1 VSPSP
6 IGTSIDRAIEILR
19 NGGVIGFPTETVY
32 GLAADA
38 SNCLAVDRIFDIKG
52 RPRNHPLI
60 VHLDSLAEARLW
72 SADWSA
78 SAEILGA
85 LFWPGPLTVI
95 VTKALT
101 VHREVTGGLE
111 TLALRVPNHAV
122 ALEVLRGLEGGIAA
136 PSANKFGKVSPTTA
150 EHVLADLGS
159 EVDYIL
165 DGGPCSIGLESTIV
179 DCSAHTIQILRP
191 GAISL
196 ELISQVLPIAEHMTG
211 PSRAPG
217 MLESHYAPT
226 CRLTV
231 VADMNEAQSL
241 LGTHAATQQ
250 VRIIDGSS
258 DPSLFATQMYSQLR
272 QCDDDGIDQAIVVLP
287 SPNGIGHAIRDRL
300 LKAAHGA
307 QSQSH

>member
-1 VSPSP
+1 MSSSP

-38 SNCLAVDRIFDIKG
+38 LNSVAVNRIFDIKG

-60 VHLDSLAEARLW
+60 VHLYSLAEARRW

-95 VTKALT
+95 VAKALT
-101 VHREVTGGLE
+101 VHKEVTGGLE
-111 TLALRVPNHAV
+111 TIALRVPNHAV
-122 ALEVLRGLEGGIAA
+122 ALEVLRGLGSGVAA

-150 EHVLADLGS
+150 EHVLNDLGS

-165 DGGPCSIGLESTIV
+165 DGGPCSVGLESTIV
-179 DCSAHTIQILRP
+179 DCSANIIQILRP
-191 GAISL
+191 GGISR
-196 ELISQVLPIAEHMTG
+196 ELISQVVPVAEQVTG

-217 MLESHYAPT
+217 MLDSHYAPI

-231 VADMNEAQSL
+231 VTDVNEAQSL
-241 LGTHAATQQ
+241 LETQIATQQ
-250 VRIIDGSS
+250 VRIINGSS
-258 DPSLFATQMYSQLR
+258 DPTLFATQMYSQLR

-287 SPNGIGHAIRDRL
+287 TPHGIGSAIRDRL

-307 QSQSH
+307 QTQSH

>member
-1 VSPSP
+1 MSSSP
-6 IGTSIDRAIEILR
+6 IGTSIDRALEILR

-38 SNCLAVDRIFDIKG
+38 SNSVAINRIFDIKG

-101 VHREVTGGLE
+101 VHLEVTGGLE

-179 DCSAHTIQILRP
+179 DCSTHH
-191 GAISL
+191 SD
-196 ELISQVLPIAEHMTG
+196 S
-211 PSRAPG
+211 PSRWYFARVDFSGPACIRTHDWSKSCSRNVG
-217 MLESHYAPT
+217 IPLCT
-226 CRLTV
+226 
-231 VADMNEAQSL
+231 DMS
-241 LGTHAATQQ
+241 
-250 VRIIDGSS
+250 
-258 DPSLFATQMYSQLR
+258 F
-272 QCDDDGIDQAIVVLP
+272 
-287 SPNGIGHAIRDRL
+287 DRRR
-300 LKAAHGA
+300 
-307 QSQSH
+307 

>member
-1 VSPSP
+1 MSSSP
-6 IGTSIDRAIEILR
+6 IGTSIDRALEILR

-38 SNCLAVDRIFDIKG
+38 SNSVAINRIFDIKG

-101 VHREVTGGLE
+101 VHLEVTGGLE

-191 GAISL
+191 GGISR
-196 ELISQVLPIAEHMTG
+196 ELISQVLPVSEHMTG

-258 DPSLFATQMYSQLR
+258 DPTLFATQMYSQLR
-272 QCDDDGIDQAIVVLP
+272 QCDDDGIEQAIVVLP

>member
-1 VSPSP
+1 MSSSP
-6 IGTSIDRAIEILR
+6 IGTSIERALEILR

-38 SNCLAVDRIFDIKG
+38 SNSVAINRIFDIKG

-60 VHLDSLAEARLW
+60 VHLDSLAEARHW

-101 VHREVTGGLE
+101 VHLEVTGGLE

-191 GAISL
+191 GGISL

-258 DPSLFATQMYSQLR
+258 DPTLFATQMYSQLR
-272 QCDDDGIDQAIVVLP
+272 QCDDDGIEQAIVVLP
-287 SPNGIGHAIRDRL
+287 SPNGIGSAIRDRL
-300 LKAAHGA
+300 LKAAHAA
-307 QSQSH
+307 QNQSH